1 MSPIPEGGLEIP
13 IQMTFSYTSKPIV
26 EKMKLLVE
34 SQLVK
39 IDRVFRLEYY
49 EENSDDHETKDTILD
64 DDGDEELIQGGGNIG
79 EAGTSM

>member
-1 MSPIPEGGLEIP
+1 
-13 IQMTFSYTSKPIV
+13 
-26 EKMKLLVE
+26 MKLLVE

-64 DDGDEELIQGGGNIG
+64 DDGDEELIQGGGEHWRGRDIYV
-79 EAGTSM
+79 TSRSSYRR